1 MSDQSPAESLGDFSA
16 TAIDGTEVD
25 LSAYDGNVVLIVNTA
40 SQCGFTPQLAGLQTL
55 HERYGDQGLTVLGFP
70 CNQFG
75 GQEPGERR
83 GDRCLLRVATSAS
96 DFQIMEKTDV
106 NGAEAHPLF
115 QWLNPRG
122 AGPAG
127 HARHQV
133 ELHQVPD
140 RARRPGDPP
149 LRPAG
154 PPRDTGPGHR
164 GRAGGIDS
172 ELGRVPTEH
181 REALDLIALSEPVAL
196 ATVLE
201 AAGEADWADSIEA
214 LATAGLVQVDS
225 SDPAE
230 TIVRM
235 GHLLYGAH
243 ARDRVPVSRRR
254 ELHAK
259 RYAGVDPDGLTE
271 SEFDKWVRWSLEGGL
286 SVTPAQLLR
295 TAKSS
300 ATAGHDGVALSLA
313 ESAVAGF
320 PEHSAERVEALLL
333 CSVLH
338 VHGGAAAQAKALIDT
353 VIADLDDCVADD
365 FTRMLLGAGAYRIRA
380 DLEQFAFDDPAAALA
395 TVDETIEA
403 LPGLSA
409 FVDVRCVRARRLA
422 WAGDTSGVAQLLPW
436 IEVVSIPAPLEI
448 LEVVALGITE
458 LVSRGEVDR
467 GLELSARYWGQAV
480 DAHETMTW
488 IGFELTAA
496 TLLAYVSAGR
506 LKDLAA
512 HEHLMPLMTQRHDEA
527 SARVGMGE
535 LLGRQGDWE
544 RAWHEISQAVQTLR
558 WRDAA
563 GLLTW
568 ALSAAADAAM
578 MTGRAAEAAAFLAE
592 VDQGLKGASRG
603 MAATARLHSC
613 RAAIGLGLADAPGRC
628 AELASWA
635 QEWGYDL
642 VRLDALHLLGLA
654 SPEAL
659 RRHLAEAAPLPL
671 PHPSAPVMAALS
683 DHITAVL
690 GGRKTSVANSLKLL
704 SEMGRWTPVVRASPH
719 LTKRERQIA
728 IMVAAGDSSP
738 AIAERLHLSVR
749 TVETHV
755 SRVMAKLGVSRR
767 SDIAGVL
774 APESVVGAPPG
785 HPPRT
790 VFPPAR

>member
-1 MSDQSPAESLGDFSA
+1 MRTTRLELG
-16 TAIDGTEVD
+16 
-25 LSAYDGNVVLIVNTA
+25 
-40 SQCGFTPQLAGLQTL
+40 
-55 HERYGDQGLTVLGFP
+55 
-70 CNQFG
+70 
-75 GQEPGERR
+75 
-83 GDRCLLRVATSAS
+83 
-96 DFQIMEKTDV
+96 
-106 NGAEAHPLF
+106 
-115 QWLNPRG
+115 
-122 AGPAG
+122 
-127 HARHQV
+127 
-133 ELHQVPD
+133 EL
-140 RARRPGDPP
+140 
-149 LRPAG
+149 
-154 PPRDTGPGHR
+154 
-164 GRAGGIDS
+164 IDS